1 MCRVHAHVERAVRP
15 EAETARRIVELGR
28 GDAEVEEH
36 ATNARM
42 PLFILRRMCGH
53 DRREVGKWRVDE
65 RKPHFVGKA
74 LEPSRDGFAILVDRE
89 HTALSTQGR
98 EKACRVAAAPERRI
112 DIVTTRN
119 GRQRRE
125 RFLDEHRR
133 VLIHEMLSTEA
144 G

>member
-1 MCRVHAHVERAVRP
+1 RASEPGCDGLAACRVHAHVERAIRP
-15 EAETARRIVELGR
+15 EAETARRIVELGG

-36 ATNARM
+36 AEAWT
-42 PLFILRRMCGH
+42 PVRMCGH
-53 DRREVGKWRVDE
+53 KRREIGKWRMDE

-74 LEPSRDGFAILVDRE
+74 LAASRNGLRILVDRE

-125 RFLDEHRR
+125 RLLDKHGR
-133 VLIHEMLSTEA
+133 VL
-144 G
+144 

>member
-1 MCRVHAHVERAVRP
+1 MCRVHAHVERALRP
-15 EAETARRIVELGR
+15 EAETARRIVELRR
-28 GDAEVEEH
+28 GDPEVEEH
-36 ATNARM
+36 PTARAAVRVRGHERCK
-42 PLFILRRMCGH
+42 LGKRRV
-53 DRREVGKWRVDE
+53 EE

-74 LEPSRDGFAILVDRE
+74 LSSSRDGFDILVDRE